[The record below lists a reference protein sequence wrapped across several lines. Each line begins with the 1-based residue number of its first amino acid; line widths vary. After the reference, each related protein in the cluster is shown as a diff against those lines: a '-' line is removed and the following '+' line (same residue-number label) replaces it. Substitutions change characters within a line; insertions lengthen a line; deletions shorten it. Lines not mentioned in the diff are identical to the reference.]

1 MRSRSMV
8 IWVVSLALLGTSGKS
23 QTEAP
28 TAANEIRLRFED
40 SAVYKRGATVPL
52 TSVLLKK
59 RITKHTDGSGSL
71 SAVLLLTNRQGFDC
85 QSDPDMELASEAEFI
100 VGISLYEPFQA
111 KESPEETVLHQMLFR
126 EIGPAE
132 TDPPMSYRWEDNLAV
147 IFRHG
152 GGATAWYS
160 LKKAQAKGALTISE
174 KSGKRLLSFDFE
186 DPTLRVG
193 GMLAPTRC
201 P

>member
-1 MRSRSMV
+1 MRSRSVV
-8 IWVVSLALLGTSGKS
+8 IWVVSLALLGASGKS

-28 TAANEIRLRFED
+28 TAVNEIKLRSED

-52 TSVLLKK
+52 KSVLLKK
-59 RITKHTDGSGSL
+59 RITKHTDGSGSV

-100 VGISLYEPFQA
+100 LGISLYEPFQP

-126 EIGPAE
+126 EMGSAE
-132 TDPPMSYRWEDNLAV
+132 TDPPLSYRWEDNLAV

-152 GGATAWYS
+152 RGAAAWYS
-160 LKKAQAKGALTISE
+160 LKKGQAKSALTISE
-174 KSGKRLLSFDFE
+174 KSGKRLLRFDFE
-186 DPTLRVG
+186 DPTFRAG
-193 GMLAPTRC
+193 GMLAPTQC